1 MDLRAEGA
9 RGVGDRGV
17 ALQRI
22 RLGVCLV
29 AQARAAPLLERRGDH
44 AGRISVQ
51 DEERRASRAEVVVE
65 IPKGLEEEAQAVGAH
80 ALRREEPGVEH
91 EDGLHRGRV
100 LARAHQ
106 RGVIVQA
113 KALSE
118 PEDRSRHGGSRLVGS
133 GRGADDASS
142 GRAVSTK
149 DRGTVST
156 PQPEGHSEPQGS
168 HERRYGACSGAW
180 EWPKTESAACG
191 STAMTCSFLACVTE
205 GIIFSPADLAAGA
218 AAPSPDS
225 RVSIRHR
232 RYSRP
237 RRRN

>member
-1 MDLRAEGA
+1 M
-9 RGVGDRGV
+9 
-17 ALQRI
+17 
-22 RLGVCLV
+22 
-29 AQARAAPLLERRGDH
+29 
-44 AGRISVQ
+44 Q

-218 AAPSPDS
+218 AARRPIHAFLFVIVDTRA
-225 RVSIRHR
+225 RVVEISF
-232 RYSRP
+232 STS
-237 RRRN
+237 RRRPLRHLRGRRRRSRNVDHDRA